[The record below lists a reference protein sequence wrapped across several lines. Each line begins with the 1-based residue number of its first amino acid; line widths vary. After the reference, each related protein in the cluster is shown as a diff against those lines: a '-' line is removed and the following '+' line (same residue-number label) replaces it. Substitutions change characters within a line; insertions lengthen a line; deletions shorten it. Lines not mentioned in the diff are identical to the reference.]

1 MSLHPEYARKI
12 SALRGPILIL
22 GASGFIGANLLRH
35 ILAIRKDVVGTAFAM
50 PAWRLDDIPQ
60 ENVYYLDLLVPQ
72 NLETLLDQTA
82 PSTVFD
88 CVAYGAYSF
97 EQDSHRIYETNIMLK
112 VALLDL
118 LCERGTYCYIH
129 AGSSSEYGVHADRPP
144 EDAALE
150 PNSQYSVS
158 KAAVSGLLQF
168 TGKQRGLRC
177 ATLRLYSVYGPLEE
191 RSRQIPSVVI
201 EGAAGRY
208 PNFVDPRITRD
219 FVYVED
225 ACEAFTEAALAL
237 TPAHYGD
244 SFNIGSGRATSIAE
258 LAATAQTLF
267 AIPTQPEF
275 ASMPKRKWDFHGQ
288 WCANTARTSE
298 VLGWRARTSLADGLS
313 QTADWIRQLPDRSR
327 YDRSA
332 KGFVENQNES
342 ISAIIACYKDAQA
355 IPIMYERLVR
365 VFEKLHID
373 YEIIFVNDGSPDNS
387 QDVIQEISRRN
398 RRVIGITHS
407 RNFSSQAA
415 FRSGLE
421 ISKKRACVLLDGDL
435 QDPPELIE
443 KFVAEWRKGYEVV
456 YGRRVQREAPLLMQF
471 SYKLFY
477 RLFHQLSYVDIPRD
491 AGDFSLIDRKVV
503 RWILTCQERDF
514 FLRGVR
520 AFVGFRQTGVDYI
533 RPERV
538 FGKSTNNLWRSFGWA
553 KKGILSFSNVPL
565 NTLTGL
571 GLLSFIMGIV
581 LSIGQIAAK
590 LIFPS
595 AAPRGITTVILLI
608 LVLGSVNLLAVS
620 IVGEYIAK
628 ILEEVKARPHFIR
641 LNIIRSGE
649 VRQADMRRGNNG
661 A

>member
-1 MSLHPEYARKI
+1 MHPEYARKI

-50 PAWRLDDIPQ
+50 PAWRLDDVPQ
-60 ENVYYLDLLVPQ
+60 ENIYYLDLLVAQ
-72 NLETLLDQTA
+72 NLETLLDEVA

-177 ATLRLYSVYGPLEE
+177 ANLRLYSVYGPLEE
-191 RSRQIPSVVI
+191 RSRLIPSVVV
-201 EGAAGRY
+201 EGGAGRY
-208 PNFVDPRITRD
+208 PSFVDSDITRD
-219 FVYVED
+219 FIYVED

-244 SFNIGSGRATSIAE
+244 SFNVGSGCATSIAE
-258 LAATAQTLF
+258 LAETAQTLF
-267 AIPTQPEF
+267 AIPTQPAF

-288 WCANTARTSE
+288 WRANTNRTAE
-298 VLGWRARTSLADGLS
+298 VLGWRARTSLADGLAL
-313 QTADWIRQLPDRSR
+313 TADWYRQLPDQSR
-327 YDRSA
+327 YNRSA

-355 IPIMYERLVR
+355 IPIMYDRLVK
-365 VFEKLHID
+365 VFEKLHVD

-407 RNFSSQAA
+407 RNFSSQSA

-443 KFVAEWRKGYEVV
+443 QFVAEWRKGFEVV

-538 FGKSTNNLWRSFGWA
+538 FGKSTNNMWRSFGWA

-571 GLLSFIMGIV
+571 GIVSFIAGIV
-581 LSIGQIAAK
+581 LSLGQIVAK
-590 LIFPS
+590 LLFPS
-595 AAPRGITTVILLI
+595 AAPRGVTTVILLI
-608 LVLGSVNLLAVS
+608 LVLGSINLLAIS

-628 ILEEVKARPHFIR
+628 ILEEVKARPHFVR

-649 VRQADMRRGNNG
+649 VRQADMRRGTKG

>member
-1 MSLHPEYARKI
+1 MHPEYARKI

-35 ILAIRKDVVGTAFAM
+35 ILEIRKDVVGTAFGM
-50 PAWRLDDIPQ
+50 PAWRLEDVPQ
-60 ENVYYLDLLVPQ
+60 ENTYYLDLLVAQ
-72 NLETLLDQTA
+72 NLETLLDQVA

-129 AGSSSEYGVHADRPP
+129 AGSSSEYGVHADGPL
-144 EDAALE
+144 ENAALE

-158 KAAVSGLLQF
+158 KAAVAGLLQF

-177 ATLRLYSVYGPLEE
+177 ANLRFYSVYGPLEE
-191 RSRQIPSVVI
+191 RSRLIPSVIV

-208 PNFVDPRITRD
+208 PSFVDPDITRD

-225 ACEAFTEAALAL
+225 ACEAFAEAALAL

-258 LAATAQTLF
+258 LAETAQTLF
-267 AIPTQPEF
+267 AITTQPEF
-275 ASMPKRKWDFHGQ
+275 ASMEKRKWDFHGQ
-288 WCANTARTSE
+288 WRANTTRTAE
-298 VLGWRARTSLADGLS
+298 VLGWRARTSLSDGLAR
-313 QTADWIRQLPDRSR
+313 TAEWVRQLPDPSR

-355 IPIMYERLVR
+355 IPIMYDRLVK

-387 QDVIQEISRRN
+387 QEVIQEISRRN

-407 RNFSSQAA
+407 RNFSSQSA

-421 ISKKRACVLLDGDL
+421 ISKNRACVLLDGDL

-443 KFVAEWRKGYEVV
+443 QFVAEWRKGYEVV
-456 YGRRVQREAPLLMQF
+456 YGRRVQREAPLLMQL

-503 RWILTCQERDF
+503 RWILNCQERDF

-538 FGKSTNNLWRSFGWA
+538 FGKSTNNMWRSFGWA

-571 GLLSFIMGIV
+571 GILSFIAGAV
-581 LSIGQIAAK
+581 LSLGQIVAK
-590 LIFPS
+590 LLFPS
-595 AAPRGITTVILLI
+595 AAPRGFTTVILLV
-608 LVLGSVNLLAVS
+608 LVLGSLNLLAIG

-649 VRQADMRRGNNG
+649 VRQADIRRGNNG